1 MFLMLESLIF
11 NGSLQNSQDRYSDVL
26 WSFWYQLQLVT
37 VIFYQIFKGLNILHI
52 STFYKNMKY
61 FNITVDALFNALLY

>member
-11 NGSLQNSQDRYSDVL
+11 IGSLQNSQDRYSDVF
-26 WSFWYQLQLVT
+26 WSFWYQLQLFIT
-37 VIFYQIFKGLNILHI
+37 VFYRIFKWLNILHI

-61 FNITVDALFNALLY
+61 FNITVDALFSAI

>member
-11 NGSLQNSQDRYSDVL
+11 NGSLQNSQDRYSDVF
-26 WSFWYQLQLVT
+26 WSFWYQLQT
-37 VIFYQIFKGLNILHI
+37 VYNRFYRIFKELNILHI

-61 FNITVDALFNALLY
+61 FNITVDALFSAI